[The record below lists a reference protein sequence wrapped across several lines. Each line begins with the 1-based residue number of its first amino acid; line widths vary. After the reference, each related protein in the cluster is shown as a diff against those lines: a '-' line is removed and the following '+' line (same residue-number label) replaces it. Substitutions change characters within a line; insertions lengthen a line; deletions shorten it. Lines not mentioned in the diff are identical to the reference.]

1 MNENNGQRRL
11 RRKIMFTK
19 KQLQR
24 LIIPLIIEQLLAVTV
39 GMANIIMVSRAGES
53 AISGVS
59 LVDTINIL
67 LITLFS
73 SLATGGAVVAAQYL
87 GHRDKEKACKAGDQL
102 LMIATIIAVFIMVIA
117 LVGNKLILRLIYG
130 NIEPDIM
137 NNAMIYFYITA
148 LSFPFLAI
156 YNSCA
161 ALFRAM
167 GNSTVSMVAS
177 LIMNVVNIA
186 LSSILVIGLHMGV
199 IGVAIPALIAR
210 IVAALIMLV
219 MIRHKENPISIS
231 KDIIRLGFD
240 WDMIKRILHIGV
252 PNGLENSIFQIGK
265 ILVMGLTTSFGGIA
279 IASNSVAG
287 TIAGLELIPGSALGM
302 AMITVV
308 GQCIGAG
315 DVEQAKKYT
324 VKLMK
329 LTYIIMISLNIVI
342 LIFRVPLVGLYNLS
356 AETTAVTLQLVVYH
370 TICCCI
376 IWPFSF
382 ALPNALRAAND
393 VKFTMIVSILSMWIW
408 RIGFSYVLAS
418 YLEMGVLGVWIA
430 MTIDWLVR
438 GICFGTRF
446 IRGKWKKYAYIR

>member
-1 MNENNGQRRL
+1 
-11 RRKIMFTK
+11 MFTK
-19 KQLQR
+19 KQLYK

-39 GMANIIMVSRAGES
+39 GMANIMMVSRAGES

-59 LVDTINIL
+59 LVDTINVL

-87 GHRDKEKACKAGDQL
+87 GNKDKEKACKAADQL
-102 LMIATIIAVFIMVIA
+102 LLITTIIAVFIMAIA
-117 LVGNKLILRLIYG
+117 LIGNKLILRLIYG
-130 NIEPDIM
+130 DIDPTIM

-167 GNSTVSMVAS
+167 GNSTVSMIAS
-177 LIMNVVNIA
+177 LIMNVVNIV
-186 LSSILVIGLHMGV
+186 LSAILVIGLHMEV
-199 IGVAIPALIAR
+199 KGVAIPALVAR
-210 IVAALIMLV
+210 IVAALIMLY
-219 MIRHKENPISIS
+219 MIRNRDNLVSIS
-231 KDIIRLGFD
+231 KNILRMGFD
-240 WDMIKRILHIGV
+240 KDMIKRILHIGV

-265 ILVMGLTTSFGGIA
+265 ILVMGLTTSFGEIA

-287 TIAGLELIPGSALGM
+287 TIAGLELIPGSALGI

-315 DVEQAKKYT
+315 DVDQAKKYT

-329 LTYIIMISLNIVI
+329 LTYIIMISLNIFI
-342 LIFRVPLVGLYNLS
+342 LLFRVPLVGLYHLS
-356 AETTAVTLQLVVYH
+356 AETTAVTLQLVIYH

-376 IWPFSF
+376 VWPFSF
-382 ALPNALRAAND
+382 ALPNALRASND

-408 RIGFSYVLAS
+408 RIGFSYVLAA
-418 YLEMGVLGVWIA
+418 YFELGVLGVWIA

-438 GICFGTRF
+438 GICYGARF
-446 IRGKWKKYAYIR
+446 FSGKWKRYAYIR

>member
-1 MNENNGQRRL
+1 
-11 RRKIMFTK
+11 MFTK
-19 KQLQR
+19 KQLYK

-39 GMANIIMVSRAGES
+39 GMANIMMVSRAGEA

-59 LVDTINIL
+59 LVDTINVL

-87 GHRDKEKACKAGDQL
+87 GHKEKEKACKAADQL
-102 LMIATIIAVFIMVIA
+102 VLITTLIAVIIMVIA
-117 LVGNKLILRLIYG
+117 LLGNKIILKSIYG
-130 NIEPDIM
+130 NIDSVIM
-137 NNAMIYFYITA
+137 NNAMTYFYITA

-186 LSSILVIGLHMGV
+186 LSAILVMGFHMEV
-199 IGVAIPALIAR
+199 TGVAIPALVAR
-210 IVAALIMLV
+210 IVAAMIMLYI
-219 MIRHKENPISIS
+219 IRNRDNLISIS
-231 KDIIRLGFD
+231 KNILRLGFD
-240 WDMIKRILHIGV
+240 KDMIKRILHIGV

-265 ILVMGLTTSFGGIA
+265 ILVMGLTTSFGEIA

-287 TIAGLELIPGSALGM
+287 TIAGLELIPGSALGI

-329 LTYIIMISLNIVI
+329 LTYIIMISLNIII
-342 LIFRVPLVGLYNLS
+342 LLFRVPLIGLYNLS
-356 AETTAVTLQLVVYH
+356 SETTAVTLQLVTYH

-382 ALPNALRAAND
+382 ALPNALRASND

-418 YLEMGVLGVWIA
+418 YFELGVLGVWIA

-446 IRGKWKKYAYIR
+446 FGGKWKKHAYIR

>member
-1 MNENNGQRRL
+1 
-11 RRKIMFTK
+11 MFTK
-19 KQLQR
+19 KQLYK

-39 GMANIIMVSRAGES
+39 GMANIMMVSRAGEA

-59 LVDTINIL
+59 LVDTINVL

-87 GHRDKEKACKAGDQL
+87 GHKEKEKACKAADQL
-102 LMIATIIAVFIMVIA
+102 VLITTLIAVIIMVIA
-117 LVGNKLILRLIYG
+117 LLGNKIILKSIYG
-130 NIEPDIM
+130 NIDSVIM
-137 NNAMIYFYITA
+137 NNAMTYFYITA

-186 LSSILVIGLHMGV
+186 LSAILVMGLHMEV
-199 IGVAIPALIAR
+199 TGVAIPALVAR
-210 IVAALIMLV
+210 IVAAMIMLYI
-219 MIRHKENPISIS
+219 IRNRDNLISIS
-231 KDIIRLGFD
+231 KNILRLGFD
-240 WDMIKRILHIGV
+240 KDMIKRILHIGV

-265 ILVMGLTTSFGGIA
+265 ILVMGLTTSFGEIA

-287 TIAGLELIPGSALGM
+287 TIAGLELIPGSALGI

-329 LTYIIMISLNIVI
+329 LTYIIMISLNIII
-342 LIFRVPLVGLYNLS
+342 LLFRVPLIGLYNLS
-356 AETTAVTLQLVVYH
+356 SETTAVTLQLVIYH

-382 ALPNALRAAND
+382 ALPNALRASND

-418 YLEMGVLGVWIA
+418 YFELGVLGVWIA

-446 IRGKWKKYAYIR
+446 FGGKWKKHAYIR